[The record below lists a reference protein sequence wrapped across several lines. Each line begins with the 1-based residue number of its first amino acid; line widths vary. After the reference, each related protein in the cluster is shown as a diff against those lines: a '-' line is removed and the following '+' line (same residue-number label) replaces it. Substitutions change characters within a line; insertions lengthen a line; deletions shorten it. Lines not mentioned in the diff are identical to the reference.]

1 MNEYKGKSITINETT
16 YLLDDEIDQG
26 GNSSVYKATVPNDSR
41 VFAIKILQTTKSK
54 EKKERFLKEISFCEN
69 VTHPNIVPIYGHGEI
84 EKHLCYAMPLYP
96 KTLRHLLNVERDY
109 VILLDVILQ
118 LCHAIKYVHS
128 QSIIHRDIKP
138 ENIFVAEDGTVVLA
152 DFGIA
157 HFYAPPQSITTG
169 WLGNKSYAAPEQL
182 IKESDI
188 PVSTAS
194 DIYALGKII
203 NEIFTKENPSGSH
216 YRKAFDVDPMLSSI
230 DWIVDSCMSQNP
242 ADRPTVDEV
251 QSEVQFISE
260 KLAVTLTELQSALLY
275 NEDTDLPEEL
285 VDRIALKAS
294 KDVLIA
300 KNIFENTALADL
312 DKINCNY
319 HKNIH
324 FSADEMLKDIYFQE
338 LAYHYCWRKFVYEAQ
353 VYQRGSNY
361 TPLNLDDPTEKEL
374 YHSFETIAKRHH
386 NGHIRNN
393 LTNELLKIFASCCN
407 YHCEELLSRIKAL
420 EKELSDF
427 DDAPIM
433 YIVYRLRHAL
443 EQHCAKDIDLAE
455 TISINW
461 NATEYDDSVEPL
473 LFRKEID
480 KSETD
485 VMAVFQSNWDI
496 VYRKIDDS
504 HYLVRFN
511 SSENFD
517 NFKKHALTLSAPHY
531 IFEGDV
537 QYILSNPQHYANM
550 VELRPLSSF
559 DITNTIARILG
570 IRTEQL
576 LCV

>member
-1 MNEYKGKSITINETT
+1 MNEYKGAALIINETT
-16 YLLDDEIDQG
+16 YILDEEIDQG
-26 GNSSVYKATVPNDSR
+26 GNSSVYKANIPGDSR
-41 VFAIKILQTTKSK
+41 VFSIKILQTTKSK
-54 EKKERFLKEISFCEN
+54 EKMARFLKEIGFCEN

-84 EKHLCYAMPLYP
+84 EKHMCYVMPLYP
-96 KTLRHLLNVERDY
+96 KTLRHFLNEERDY

-118 LCHAIKYVHS
+118 LCHAVKYIHS

-138 ENIFVAEDGTVVLA
+138 ENIFIAEDGAVVLA

-157 HFYAPPQSITTG
+157 HFNDPPQSITTG

-182 IKESDI
+182 IKESDV

-203 NEIFTKENPSGSH
+203 NELFTKENPSGSH

-242 ADRPTVDEV
+242 AERPTIDEV

-260 KLAVTLTELQSALLY
+260 KLAATLTELQSALLY
-275 NEDTDLPEEL
+275 NEETDLPKQL

-294 KDVLIA
+294 KDILIA
-300 KNIFENTALADL
+300 KNIFENTSLADL
-312 DKINCNY
+312 DKVNCNY
-319 HKNIH
+319 HKDIH
-324 FSADEMLKDIYFQE
+324 YSADETLKDIYFQE
-338 LAYHYCWRKFVYEAQ
+338 LAYGYCWRKFVYEAQ
-353 VYQRGSNY
+353 VYRRGSNY
-361 TPLNLDDPTEKEL
+361 IPLNLDDPTEQEL
-374 YHSFETIAKRHH
+374 YHSFVTIVKRHH
-386 NGHIRNN
+386 NGHIRSN

-407 YHCEELLSRIKAL
+407 YHCEELLSNIEAL

-443 EQHCAKDIDLAE
+443 EQHRVKDIDLAE

-461 NATEYDDSVEPL
+461 NTTEYDDSVEPL
-473 LFRKEID
+473 LFREEID

-485 VMAVFQSNWDI
+485 VMAIFQSSWGI

-511 SSENFD
+511 SVEGYDS
-517 NFKKHALTLSAPHY
+517 FKEHALALSAADY

-537 QYILSNPQHYANM
+537 EYILSNSQRYGKM

-570 IRTEQL
+570 IGTE
-576 LCV
+576 